1 MLHYFTG
8 GVNPPV
14 LPCLHS
20 MFVGKFSPH
29 TDIHSIDI
37 HEDLNIPSSVHLPE
51 NHQSL
56 GELLVEFFRYYV
68 KFE

>member
-20 MFVGKFSPH
+20 IFGSKFSPH
-29 TDIHSIDI
+29 TDIHNIDI
-37 HEDLNIPSSVHLPE
+37 HEDLNIPSSNRLPE